1 MFDKSFEEMMK
12 IDVSPY
18 VKQRDNADYLNWAM
32 CKKLL
37 HDNGAEVVMFYPVA
51 GVDGSTLRMSTA
63 SFVDKN
69 GVANRVYEVLVHIK
83 VDNIEWDIAY
93 PVMNGNNP
101 VKDNSMSQLRVHN
114 AVRRAFVKGVAE
126 RIGLGFSLWLDD
138 DDLPPEE
145 ETEDLSKHSIMKIR
159 QRVQELVT
167 DKINQGIPFSVIA
180 DRLGMDE
187 EGVRAKFSVYNE
199 LAKFEYNIREMKP

>member
-1 MFDKSFEEMMK
+1 MFDKSFKEMME

-18 VKQRDNADYLNWAM
+18 VKQRDGADYLNWAM

-37 HDNGAEVVMFYPVA
+37 HDNGAEEVMFFPVPA
-51 GVDGSTLRMSTA
+51 PDGSTLRMSTA
-63 SFVDKN
+63 TFVDKN
-69 GVANRVYEVLVHIK
+69 GVANRAYEVLVHIK

-126 RIGLGFSLWLDD
+126 RIGLGFNLWLDE
-138 DDLPPEE
+138 DDLPQE
-145 ETEDLSKHSIMKIR
+145 ETEDLSKHNILKIK
-159 QRVQELVT
+159 QRVQELIT
-167 DKINQGIPFSVIA
+167 AKINQGLSLNVIA

-187 EGVRAKFSVYNE
+187 ESVRAKFAVYNE
-199 LAKFEYNIREMKP
+199 LYNFEGRIMEMKP

>member
-1 MFDKSFEEMMK
+1 MFDKSFDEMMK

-37 HDNGAEVVMFYPVA
+37 HDNGAEVVLFYPVPA
-51 GVDGSTLRMSTA
+51 HDGSTLRMSTA

-126 RIGLGFSLWLDD
+126 RIGLGFSLWLDE
-138 DDLPPEE
+138 DDLPEE
-145 ETEDLSKHSIMKIR
+145 DTEDLSKHSIMKIR

-167 DKINQGIPFSVIA
+167 EKINQGIPFSVIA

-187 EGVRAKFSVYNE
+187 ESVRAKFAVYTE
-199 LAKFEYNIREMKP
+199 LANFERKIWEMKP

>member
-1 MFDKSFEEMMK
+1 MFNKSFEEMMN

-18 VKQRDNADYLNWAM
+18 VKQRDGADYLNWAM

-37 HDNGAEVVMFYPVA
+37 HDNGAEVVMFYPVPA
-51 GVDGSTLRMSTA
+51 LDGSTLRMSDAT
-63 SFVDKN
+63 FVDKN
-69 GVANRVYEVLVHIK
+69 GMANRAYEVLVHIK
-83 VDNIEWDIAY
+83 VDDIEWDIAY
-93 PVMNGNNP
+93 PVLNGNNP

-138 DDLPPEE
+138 DDFPQE
-145 ETEDLSKHSIMKIR
+145 ETEDLSIHNIMKIR

-167 DKINQGIPFSVIA
+167 EKINQGIPFNVIA

-187 EGVRAKFSVYNE
+187 ESVRAKFAVYSE
-199 LAKFEYNIREMKP
+199 LANFERKIWEMKP